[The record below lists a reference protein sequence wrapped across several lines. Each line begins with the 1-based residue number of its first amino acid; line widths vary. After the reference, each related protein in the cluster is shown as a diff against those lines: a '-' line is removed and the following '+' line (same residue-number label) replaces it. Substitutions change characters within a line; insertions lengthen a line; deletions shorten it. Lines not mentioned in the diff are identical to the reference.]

1 MGLNL
6 KLMTKYKVKAN
17 KQQLSSIGIGYE
29 ITDLV
34 GVLKDKYITGWYAIE
49 ITYTCDAG
57 TFTRVFDIPKTFLTK
72 LKG

>member
-1 MGLNL
+1 
-6 KLMTKYKVKAN
+6 MTKYKVKAN

-57 TFTRVFDIPKTFLTK
+57 TFTRVYDIPKTFLTK
-72 LKG
+72 LKE